1 MGCLGADTVCY
12 RSLHSSS
19 PSTSALHIDL
29 NFLAYYSSVC
39 RWTYLAPPLSIGCS
53 LRDYQVVLSD
63 SLDSFF
69 LSLICSV
76 IDAPGYAGCI
86 YVLPN
91 RWIYVDFI
99 LVIITESGERLSQ
112 NLEVKMINC
121 WNIVCLGML
130 LRKTLSGSVIFIS
143 VLWRRLAK
151 LTVKGYALMSSAL
164 RVMYHDGES
173 SGIIVCIR

>member
-1 MGCLGADTVCY
+1 MGCMGADTVCY
-12 RSLHSSS
+12 RNLHSSS
-19 PSTSALHIDL
+19 PSTSALHIDP
-29 NFLAYYSSVC
+29 NFLAHYSSVC
-39 RWTYLAPPLSIGCS
+39 RWTYLAPHLSIGCS
-53 LRDYQVVLSD
+53 SRDYQVVLSD

-76 IDAPGYAGCI
+76 IDAPGYSGCI

-112 NLEVKMINC
+112 NLEVKIINC

-130 LRKTLSGSVIFIS
+130 LRKTLSGSVTS
-143 VLWRRLAK
+143 NSML
-151 LTVKGYALMSSAL
+151 
-164 RVMYHDGES
+164 
-173 SGIIVCIR
+173 